1 MTDAVNDPNQLLTE
15 KETASLICYTQRALQ
30 NWRLRGGGPE
40 YVKIGRSV
48 RYQRRDVIKFIEE
61 RKRKHSAQT
70 FG

>member
-48 RYQRRDVIKFIEE
+48 RYQRRDVMKFIEE
-61 RKRKHSAQT
+61 RKRKHTAQT

>member
-1 MTDAVNDPNQLLTE
+1 MTE
-15 KETASLICYTQRALQ
+15 KDVAGLICITTRALQ

-48 RYQRRDVIKFIEE
+48 RYQRSDVMKFIEE